1 MGHLTNPIALRLSIN
16 TTWNSNWSLNNNF
29 NYNNIFKKDYLLYQ
43 FLDSF
48 AVQKQIIFRNVIISH
63 YKIFRTHKS
72 VFINLYYYSPDF
84 DELRTR
90 LYSYPILRI
99 IWLRYKFNVL
109 YPKRKKK
116 TINTKI
122 QYPSNFKKDRHAHYK
137 LFVKRINKF
146 CRYILKQ
153 YLVYFFWYLI
163 NKNFNYYLN
172 KMNKNNFNNTEHYYL
187 NIFRLTFKNV
197 NINIVALYI
206 AYRLQQRYSLNWVLK
221 PVLRDL
227 SKRIDRGQLAGY
239 KILCSGRFTRKQIAT
254 YTWSKKGS
262 LGLNTFTSLVKY
274 AQSKVR
280 LKFGIGGVKVWLNYG
295 IPNIRKNRLIVFKNV
310 YPMYSLFRYRFSSK
324 KNQLIILLNYWAYS
338 YLKLISFKNKI
349 EKEKSSFVYALFIK
363 AKISALLRYIIKKMK
378 VKKFINKFKFYKLNY
393 FKNNKFIITFKPFFI
408 KGNLIKI
415 SNLKLLT
422 KFYQ

>member
-16 TTWNSNWSLNNNF
+16 TTWNSNWALNNNF
-29 NYNNIFKKDYLLYQ
+29 NYNNVFKRDYLLYQ

-48 AVQKQIIFRNVIISH
+48 AVKKQLIFRNVIISH

-72 VFINLYYYSPDF
+72 TFINLYYYSPDF

-90 LYSYPILRI
+90 FYSYTILRMV
-99 IWLRYKFNVL
+99 WLRYKSEVL
-109 YPKRKKK
+109 RPKYRKAEINSKLEYPKD
-116 TINTKI
+116 
-122 QYPSNFKKDRHAHYK
+122 FKSQRHLHYK
-137 LFVKRINKF
+137 LFARRINRVS
-146 CRYILKQ
+146 RYILKQ
-153 YLVYFFWYLI
+153 YVVYFFWYLI
-163 NKNFNYYLN
+163 NKNFNFYLN
-172 KMNKNNFNNTEHYYL
+172 KLNKNNINNAEYYYL

-221 PVLRDL
+221 PVFRDL
-227 SKRIDRGQLAGY
+227 SKRIDKGQLAGY

-280 LKFGIGGVKVWLNYG
+280 LKFGIGGIKVWLNYG
-295 IPNIRKNRLIVFKNV
+295 IPKIRKNRLILFKNV
-310 YPMYSLFRYRFSSK
+310 YPMYSLFRYIFSSK
-324 KNQLIILLNYWAYS
+324 KGKLIILLNYWAYS
-338 YLKLISFKNKI
+338 YLKLISFKNKLN
-349 EKEKSSFVYALFIK
+349 KNGNSSIYNLFIK
-363 AKISALLRYIIKKMK
+363 TKINAILLYIARRIKVHKL
-378 VKKFINKFKFYKLNY
+378 NNNFKFYKLNY
-393 FKNNKFIITFKPFFI
+393 FKNNKFIITFKPFFLQNKYI
-408 KGNLIKI
+408 KLY
-415 SNLKLLT
+415 NLKLLT